1 MADRILVIYI
11 EAELALLYAA
21 PPENTKEKRAQ
32 DFVDRAKKSLLS
44 ALPPWCVVGQ
54 LTAWKSH
61 IPVYR
66 LYFLP
71 HWISAMASKEYTRE
85 D

>member
-1 MADRILVIYI
+1 MYRAMQVFLSSTFQKVPNQNMAARILVIYI

-54 LTAWKSH
+54 LTA
-61 IPVYR
+61 
-66 LYFLP
+66 
-71 HWISAMASKEYTRE
+71 
-85 D
+85 

>member
-1 MADRILVIYI
+1 MAARILFIYI

-54 LTAWKSH
+54 LTA
-61 IPVYR
+61 
-66 LYFLP
+66 
-71 HWISAMASKEYTRE
+71 
-85 D
+85 